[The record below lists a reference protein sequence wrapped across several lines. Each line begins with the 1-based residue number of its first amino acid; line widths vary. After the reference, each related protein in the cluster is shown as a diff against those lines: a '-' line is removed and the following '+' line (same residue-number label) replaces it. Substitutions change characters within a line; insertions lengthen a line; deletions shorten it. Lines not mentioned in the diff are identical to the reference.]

1 MARGK
6 FRCARCK
13 RTFSMAA
20 HLARHKSTIHASKS
34 KKKAGAKRKTRRRR
48 TVKRA
53 GRPKG
58 VAARL
63 KLQGLTL
70 EQLGQLIAAAR
81 VQARRKM
88 SELKKALK

>member
-1 MARGK
+1 
-6 FRCARCK
+6 
-13 RTFSMAA
+13 MAA

-34 KKKAGAKRKTRRRR
+34 KKKAARKPTRPKRKVRRRR

-88 SELKKALK
+88 AEVKKALK